1 MKNFLNI
8 IKNSFI
14 ASTKGQEKM
23 SVVIWGWGCSIYVI
37 LIFIIN
43 KLLQKIDIKF
53 FYISISIL
61 VIIYLIW
68 HIYVLIKCFP
78 KSPKLTK
85 EEKEQLKIQRGGA
98 PKVFFRKLFLQE
110 SITKMNTR
118 NVLIAIDIYFILYFY
133 PYIL

>member
-98 PKVFFRKLFLQE
+98 PKVFFRKF
-110 SITKMNTR
+110 
-118 NVLIAIDIYFILYFY
+118 V
-133 PYIL
+133 

>member
-53 FYISISIL
+53 LYISISIL